1 MRQRRFGRLGWS
13 VSDIG
18 YGMWGMGGWT
28 GSEDERSLAALDQSV
43 ALGCNFF
50 DTAFAYGDGHSEK
63 LLGETLKRHSDR
75 KLYVATKVPPKNRV
89 WPGKASTP
97 IAQVFPYD
105 YIVEMTE
112 RSRANLGV
120 DRIDLQQLHVW
131 SDAWV
136 DDEGWQRAAVD
147 LKTRGLIEGFGIS
160 INRWEADNVLKALD
174 TGLVDAVQ
182 VVYNIFDQAPED
194 TLFPV
199 CQAEDIAV
207 IARVPFDEGTLT
219 GTLTKESTWPEGD
232 WRNTYFVPANLIPS
246 VERADRLKPL
256 VPAGTTMADM
266 ALRFVLSNPD
276 VATVIPGM
284 RKAANVRA
292 NVASSD
298 AGPLPA
304 ELLGRLKEHR
314 WVRNPTEWSQ

>member
-1 MRQRRFGRLGWS
+1 

-28 GSEDERSLAALDQSV
+28 GSEDERSLAALDKSV

-63 LLGETLKRHSDR
+63 LFGETLKRHADR

-89 WPGKASTP
+89 WPGKSTTP
-97 IAQVFPYD
+97 ISQVFPYD

-112 RSRANLGV
+112 TSRRNLGV
-120 DRIDLQQLHVW
+120 SRIDLQQLHVW

-136 DDEGWQRAAVD
+136 DDDGWKRAVTD
-147 LKTRGLIEGFGIS
+147 LKARGLIEGFGIS

-194 TLFPV
+194 QLFPA
-199 CQAEDIAV
+199 CQKLDVAV
-207 IARVPFDEGTLT
+207 IARVPFDEGSLT
-219 GTLTKESTWPEGD
+219 GTLTAGATWPAGD
-232 WRNTYFVPANLIPS
+232 WRNLYFTPATIAETLPR
-246 VERADRLKPL
+246 VEALKTL
-256 VPAGTTMADM
+256 VRPGSSLPDL
-266 ALRFVLSNPD
+266 ALRFILHHPAVS
-276 VATVIPGM
+276 TTIPGM
-284 RKAANVRA
+284 RSLGHVESNIAA
-292 NVASSD
+292 SD
-298 AGPLPA
+298 APPLA
-304 ELLGRLKEHR
+304 ADLVEALRAHR
-314 WVRNPTEWSQ
+314 WERTWRVP